1 VTIFEKLPISLT
13 PFSPSLQLHS
23 VLVFLA
29 VSLSF
34 FAQDPLYAVERLPAF
49 HVGRGVSLYYPFMD
63 LIRAGKDDSPSPPYY
78 GSWSTIHVQ
87 QVPDELKRAG
97 FETVRVPVSPIPL
110 LVVEDEQDRQAI
122 YSQFAI
128 AIDDLLRA
136 GLNVV
141 FDLHV
146 TDAGTPWDHKS
157 ITSDIEGPRFQ
168 KYIEVVASIARFL
181 SRYDA
186 SRVALEPFNE
196 PPPPCI
202 WWPRRPNWSVYQKKL
217 FQAARTAAPD
227 LTIILT
233 GACWGSLEGLQT
245 LRPLDY
251 DHNTV
256 FTFHFYEPLV
266 FTHQGAWFSSL
277 YVRYLSRLPY
287 PPSVDRTDEF
297 SAMVRARATADS
309 TLSHAARAQIF
320 SEAQKYI
327 KLYFNEPQ
335 NRDFIRRRAM
345 IAAEWAKRN
354 LVSPQRI
361 WVGEFGALGDVYG
374 REAAAPE
381 DRRRWLSDARSVF
394 EEFGFGWAVWNYCCA
409 MGITKGE
416 NNKLLDQD
424 IIRALGLKPSSN

>member
-1 VTIFEKLPISLT
+1 
-13 PFSPSLQLHS
+13 
-23 VLVFLA
+23 
-29 VSLSF
+29 
-34 FAQDPLYAVERLPAF
+34 
-49 HVGRGVSLYYPFMD
+49 
-63 LIRAGKDDSPSPPYY
+63 
-78 GSWSTIHVQ
+78 
-87 QVPDELKRAG
+87 
-97 FETVRVPVSPIPL
+97 
-110 LVVEDEQDRQAI
+110 
-122 YSQFAI
+122 
-128 AIDDLLRA
+128 
-136 GLNVV
+136 
-141 FDLHV
+141 
-146 TDAGTPWDHKS
+146 
-157 ITSDIEGPRFQ
+157 
-168 KYIEVVASIARFL
+168 
-181 SRYDA
+181 
-186 SRVALEPFNE
+186 
-196 PPPPCI
+196 
-202 WWPRRPNWSVYQKKL
+202 
-217 FQAARTAAPD
+217 
-227 LTIILT
+227 
-233 GACWGSLEGLQT
+233 
-245 LRPLDY
+245 LDY

-309 TLSHAARAQIF
+309 TLSPAARAQIF

-345 IAAEWAKRN
+345 IAAKWAKRN